1 MTMTCP
7 RATRDE
13 ESREKK
19 QQTDPRGEDNKE
31 NQHNL
36 RMNIRNVHSYLF
48 RGRLSPKLCTRQSRK
63 VIWDMFNTL
72 VLDTVAVEHTFIA
85 FL

>member
-1 MTMTCP
+1 MS
-7 RATRDE
+7 RAPRDE
-13 ESREKK
+13 ESRGKK

-36 RMNIRNVHSYLF
+36 RMNIRNVYSYIF
-48 RGRLSPKLCTRQSRK
+48 RERLSQKLSTRHSRK
-63 VIWDMFNTL
+63 VIWDMINTL
-72 VLDTVAVEHTFIA
+72 VLDTAAVEPTFIA